1 MTLTL
6 LLDLD
11 DTLIQNSAH
20 TFLPAY
26 LQAWG
31 EFMAPRYDPQRFSQA
46 LLLATHAMAEHPGPD
61 RTLRQSFNQAFYPLL
76 ETDPLTFLPCE
87 DEFYHSIFPKI
98 KSVTRPVDGVVSFI
112 ETTFQRGYR
121 VAIATN
127 PFFPLTAIQQRLEWA
142 GLPVERYPFALVPA
156 IETFHFGKPHLAYFA
171 EFLAQMGWPDGP
183 VVMVGNDFEMDI
195 LPADQL
201 GLATFWIA
209 PNGKQA
215 PKTLRMPHHHGQ
227 LSDLLAW
234 LEQAEGNLPAPD
246 PGNTAGL
253 QAILSST
260 PAALDSLSRSLGPE
274 QWVCHPQPGEWCL
287 AEMIC
292 HLRDVDRE
300 VNLPR
305 LKKIL
310 EEENPFLAGQDTDAW
325 NSERCYH
332 FQDGPEAL
340 HSFSAARIE
349 LLGLIDSLDPEAWQ
363 RTARHSIFG
372 RTDLAEMVKFIT
384 SHDRLH
390 VRQFLEGLRAAA

>member
-31 EFMAPRYDPQRFSQA
+31 EFMKPRYDPQRFSQA
-46 LLLATHAMAEHPGPD
+46 LLLATQAMAEHPRPD
-61 RTLRQSFNQAFYPLL
+61 QTLRQSFNQAFYPLL
-76 ETDPLTFLPCE
+76 ETDPLAFLPCE
-87 DEFYHSIFPKI
+87 DEFYRSIFPKI
-98 KSVTRPVDGVVSFI
+98 KSVTRPVDGVISFI
-112 ETTFQRGYR
+112 ETAFQRGYR

-127 PFFPLTAIQQRLEWA
+127 PFFPLTAIQQRLAWA

-156 IETFHFGKPHLAYFA
+156 IETFHFGKPHPAYFA

-183 VVMVGNDFEMDI
+183 VVMVGNDYEMDI

-201 GLATFWIA
+201 GLATFWIT
-209 PNGKQA
+209 PNGEPA
-215 PKTLRMPHHHGQ
+215 PKALRMPHQSGQ
-227 LSDLLAW
+227 LGDLLTW
-234 LEQAEGNLPAPD
+234 LDQMAGDLPTPD
-246 PGNTAGL
+246 PNDPAGL
-253 QAILSST
+253 LAILRST
-260 PAALDSLSRSLGPE
+260 PAALDTLSRSLAPE
-274 QWVCHPQPGEWCL
+274 QWTCHPQPGEWCL

-305 LKKIL
+305 LKKIM

-332 FQDGPEAL
+332 FQDGPDAL
-340 HSFSAARIE
+340 HSFNATRIE
-349 LLGLIDSLDPEAWQ
+349 LLGLLDSLDAEAWQ

-372 RTDLAEMVKFIT
+372 RTDLAEMVKIIT

-390 VRQFLEGLRAAA
+390 VGQFLNGLKAAA